1 MLYGVLDIGSNTIR
15 LVVYKVEDKKI
26 IPIFNKKNQVGLA
39 NYIDQDNILSKE
51 GQDEAIKALK
61 EYEEMI
67 DLIKIDEVFLFATA
81 PLRNI
86 NNSEEALAYINSK
99 IVFSVRVLTGNEE
112 ALFDYYGAVQS
123 VKTQT
128 GVLVDVGGGSTEILF
143 YKDHEVVRSYSVPVG
158 SLLLY
163 SRYVDD
169 LIPTEEELEN
179 IQKII
184 RGHLSNIKVP
194 NNGEGLDLLCGV
206 GGSARAVMKF
216 MKNKSSFDRENET
229 YSTNEL
235 ESLLDIAKTQ
245 PKNFMKSIIKVC
257 PDRIHTFTIGL
268 TIFNEI
274 SKFYKS
280 KDIITSEYGVREGYL
295 YHILQERGE
304 L

>member
-26 IPIFNKKNQVGLA
+26 IPIFNKKNLVGLA

-51 GQDEAIKALK
+51 GQEVAVKALK
-61 EYEEMI
+61 EFEEMI

-86 NNSEEALAYINSK
+86 NNSNEALEYINSK
-99 IVFSVRVLTGNEE
+99 VVFSVKVLTGNEE
-112 ALFDYYGAVQS
+112 ALFDYYGAIQS
-123 VKTQT
+123 VDTTT
-128 GVLVDVGGGSTEILF
+128 GVMVDIGGGSTEILF
-143 YKDHEVVRSYSVPVG
+143 YKDNEVVRSYSVPVG

-169 LIPTEEELEN
+169 LIPTVEELEK

-184 RGHLSNIKVP
+184 NGHLSNLKVP
-194 NNGEGLDLLCGV
+194 NNGEDLELLCGV

-216 MKNKSSFDRENET
+216 MQNKSSFDQEKET
-229 YSTNEL
+229 YPTKEL
-235 ESLLDIAKTQ
+235 DALLEIAKSD
-245 PKNFMKSIIKVC
+245 PKRFMKSIIKVC

-268 TIFNEI
+268 TILNEI
-274 SKFYKS
+274 AKHYKS
-280 KDIITSEYGVREGYL
+280 TDIITSGYGVREGYL
-295 YHILQERGE
+295 YHILKERGE